1 LVARNDDAR
10 TEGGKGRETNAEG
23 GRKLQGWGLTILR
36 VVVGIVFFV
45 HGGQKLFVYGVGGVA
60 GLMGQIGIPL
70 PMLSAAV
77 VTTVEFLS
85 GAALVVGLFTR
96 WAAILLAINM
106 LVAIMTV
113 HLKAGFFLPNGY
125 EFALTLLGAN
135 MALALAGPGKAAID
149 AVFAKSRA

>member
-1 LVARNDDAR
+1 M
-10 TEGGKGRETNAEG
+10 NANG
-23 GRKLQGWGLTILR
+23 VTKLQGWGLTFLR

-60 GLMGQIGIPL
+60 SLMGQIGIPA
-70 PMLSAAV
+70 PMLSAVV
-77 VTTVEFLS
+77 VTTVEFLG
-85 GAALVVGLFTR
+85 GAALVLGLFTR
-96 WAAILLAINM
+96 WAAILLAMNM

-149 AVFAKSRA
+149 AVLAKRQARG